1 MEPDTTPLIPY
12 KARLELASELRMAV
26 DALTRASDAIARL
39 GGRGSADQRYLVDQ
53 VDRAFAH
60 VKHLTQ
66 RIVDA
71 IGTVQ

>member
-1 MEPDTTPLIPY
+1 
-12 KARLELASELRMAV
+12 MAV